1 MNASVL
7 LAAANEAKPYERET
21 SRSMDAKAV
30 ETLKGSGM
38 EINDIAPEERARMRD
53 MLKPVIEKHQQTVSA
68 DLVQELR
75 SQLEQVR
82 AKQ

>member
-1 MNASVL
+1 ML
-7 LAAANEAKPYERET
+7 LDAANEAKPYERET
-21 SRSMDAKAV
+21 SCLMDAKAV
-30 ETLKGSGM
+30 ETLKRHGDQRHST
-38 EINDIAPEERARMRD
+38 EERARMRD

>member
-1 MNASVL
+1 
-7 LAAANEAKPYERET
+7 
-21 SRSMDAKAV
+21 MDAKAV

-38 EINDIAPEERARMRD
+38 EINDIAPEERARMRE

>member
-1 MNASVL
+1 
-7 LAAANEAKPYERET
+7 
-21 SRSMDAKAV
+21 
-30 ETLKGSGM
+30 M
-38 EINDIAPEERARMRD
+38 EINDIAPEERARMRE

>member
-1 MNASVL
+1 
-7 LAAANEAKPYERET
+7 
-21 SRSMDAKAV
+21 MDAKAV

-38 EINDIAPEERARMRD
+38 EINDITRGARARMR